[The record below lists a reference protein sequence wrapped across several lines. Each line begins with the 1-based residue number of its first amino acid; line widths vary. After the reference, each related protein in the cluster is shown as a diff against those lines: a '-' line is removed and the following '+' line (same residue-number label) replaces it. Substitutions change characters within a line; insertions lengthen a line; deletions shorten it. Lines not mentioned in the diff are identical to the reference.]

1 MPVPPDTL
9 PLNRGAVTRREALRS
24 GVASTLAA
32 ARVLAPSLFVGC
44 SLGIPPRAPTVRIGL
59 LHSQTGPLAIGS
71 TSLRDVELDAVER
84 FNAAGGVLGHRID
97 PRAPDPRSR
106 TDLFPKRA
114 AALLDD
120 GAVALFGCWSSA
132 SRKAVLP
139 IVEERD
145 SLLFYPV
152 QYEGNETSR
161 NVIYGGQVPNQ
172 QVLPALDWLRSA
184 PGGERKKFFLLGSD
198 YVYPRT
204 TNFIVRKWLAG
215 TGVEI
220 VGEEY
225 VSLDSEDFA
234 PLVARI
240 RERGADCILNTVN
253 GSGNIALFAS
263 LAEAGIDPAK
273 LPLVS
278 TSVSEDDL
286 RSMPAAHVAGHWVL
300 SSYFQTVD
308 TLANADWM
316 AGFRGEF
323 GQNRVFGDSMEAAW
337 CLIHLWKEAVEK
349 AGSFATEAVRQVF
362 AGGIGFD
369 GPGGKMTID
378 PATQHATK
386 YFRLGRVRPDRLCDV
401 VVSSDGPL
409 APDPYPQI
417 AFPGWKCDWTKEG
430 LQPGPEVAIDG

>member
-1 MPVPPDTL
+1 MPVPPDTH

-24 GVASTLAA
+24 SVAATLAA

-71 TSLRDVELDAVER
+71 TSLRDVEFDAVER
-84 FNAAGGVLGHRID
+84 FNAAGGILGYSID

-114 AALLDD
+114 ATLLDD

-152 QYEGNETSR
+152 QYEGNESSR

-172 QVLPALDWLRSA
+172 QVLPALDWLRSG

-225 VSLDSEDFA
+225 VSLDRKDFA
-234 PLVARI
+234 PVVAGI

-253 GSGNIALFAS
+253 GSANIALFAA

-273 LPLVS
+273 VPLVS

-286 RSMPAAHVAGHWVL
+286 RSMPASHSAGHWVL

-308 TLANADWM
+308 TPANAAWM
-316 AGFRGEF
+316 ADFRSEF
-323 GQNRVFGDSMEAAW
+323 GHDRVFGDSMEAAW
-337 CLIHLWKEAVEK
+337 CLINLWKVAVEQ

-362 AGGIGFD
+362 AAGIGFD
-369 GPGGKMTID
+369 GPGGRMTID

-386 YFRLGRVRPDRLCDV
+386 YFRMGRVRPDRLCDV

-417 AFPGWKCDWTKEG
+417 AFPGWKCDWTKGG
-430 LQPGPEVAIDG
+430 LQRGPEVSIDD